1 MRVHYHAHLHS
12 PSPSQSDI
20 PTAIQSTVRL
30 FPCGGSKQGVQGK
43 SNSESQP
50 PAKVVGETEQPEG
63 HHSEVWTGTSPPLTL
78 AARNFV
84 HASVSQ
90 CCWQERGGPAGGG
103 TQAGQAGPGARA
115 GGSCISAV
123 PTTIAGSRV
132 PETGGADSAR
142 CGRRA
147 D

>member
-1 MRVHYHAHLHS
+1 MKSGLG
-12 PSPSQSDI
+12 
-20 PTAIQSTVRL
+20 RL
-30 FPCGGSKQGVQGK
+30 RSLAP
-43 SNSESQP
+43 
-50 PAKVVGETEQPEG
+50 
-63 HHSEVWTGTSPPLTL
+63 
-78 AARNFV
+78 AARGLWR
-84 HASVSQ
+84 ASVSRF
-90 CCWQERGGPAGGG
+90 RGLAGGG
-103 TQAGQAGPGARA
+103 TPGGGARAGQAGPGARA

>member
-1 MRVHYHAHLHS
+1 M
-12 PSPSQSDI
+12 
-20 PTAIQSTVRL
+20 
-30 FPCGGSKQGVQGK
+30 
-43 SNSESQP
+43 
-50 PAKVVGETEQPEG
+50 QPEG
-63 HHSEVWTGTSPPLTL
+63 RSSEVWIGAPPPLTL
-78 AARNFV
+78 AARDLLQ
-84 HASVSQ
+84 VSGSR
-90 CCWQERGGPAGGG
+90 CCWQARGGPAGGG
-103 TQAGQAGPGARA
+103 AQAGQAGPGARA

>member
-1 MRVHYHAHLHS
+1 MR
-12 PSPSQSDI
+12 
-20 PTAIQSTVRL
+20 
-30 FPCGGSKQGVQGK
+30 
-43 SNSESQP
+43 
-50 PAKVVGETEQPEG
+50 PEG
-63 HHSEVWTGTSPPLTL
+63 QRSEIWTGASPPLML
-78 AARNFV
+78 AARDLL
-84 HASVSQ
+84 HASVSG
-90 CCWQERGGPAGGG
+90 CSWQARGGPAGGG
-103 TQAGQAGPGARA
+103 AQAGQAGPGARA